1 MRVTEK
7 RIQGDQTGAGTFAV
21 EVLTTVLLNVFA
33 WLTYFSFLRIDLFKF
48 VGTGSSG
55 AAITLL
61 CIFLI
66 PLAAALLTR
75 IPKYG
80 ENQLYFWLIPELG
93 LFLTTVF
100 SNSAKGLTTWWKS
113 IFPAP
118 QTGQLMPFSD
128 HSVATTLM
136 FLAICLLTS
145 AVIADDLCVHRRG
158 VPLLSTLVPIL
169 FFVFAKV
176 ALPTD
181 IGGYLYRWYFAIYL
195 AILIFAMIFSI
206 GKEKPR
212 AFWKKR
218 INMGISVML
227 ISAIILAAVVGI
239 YQNKNPKFVED
250 MQNKAPSSTMDSKTK
265 KNMKQAGLPQGD
277 IRKATEHPDETY
289 FYILISSNHNLTRPV
304 YLRSYTGEAYEKG
317 KWVSQNKRVDS
328 EVMKKILPAVSAG
341 QFAGSKAYATLTIQY
356 LYQDSSKK
364 DKKNS
369 KPQLEK
375 PTYIMTTYDTVYAP
389 GKKNNNYN
397 FEQYAKVKLPGD
409 FSNSVF
415 KPGKKAGK
423 EYKYKIDI
431 ANVDPSSNVIQGN
444 VSEEYQS
451 VENEYHQFVLNQY
464 TNPKNFSSSEQDVLN
479 FYEKHLG
486 WSPKKGSLLPEA
498 KQDVQQF
505 LSRNF
510 RIVNRTVETDHTK
523 EDPFEY
529 LLETSKGKDG
539 RYVIN
544 QIHLASLETLLLRS
558 EGVPARYVE
567 GYMFDPA
574 SQKKQKDGKYRLDN
588 KNTHVWSEVY
598 VQHKGWVPV
607 ELGPAQNSSS
617 KDEPKKIR
625 RGSGGNQN
633 AKVKSNPRTKKAA
646 RKSQSQTWL
655 TVLLSILLAAI
666 AITALV
672 FAALAIR
679 NKRMLRKLEE
689 SSGPE
694 NTFRGYRILLRNL
707 RKKRYPASARYPER
721 LLPYLGE
728 EYRKY
733 LGYVYEERYSPNG
746 LNAEERRFCTD
757 FVLSTIQNTQKLPK
771 EDRT

>member
-1 MRVTEK
+1 MGMRVTEK
-7 RIQGDQTGAGTFAV
+7 RILDDHVGAGTFAV
-21 EVLTTVLLNVFA
+21 EVITTVLLNAFA
-33 WLTYFSFLRIDLFKF
+33 WLTYFSFLKIDLFNPDQNS
-48 VGTGSSG
+48 VP
-55 AAITLL
+55 ALL

-93 LFLTTVF
+93 LFLAAV
-100 SNSAKGLTTWWKS
+100 SLHEGKEGLVDWGKS
-113 IFPAP
+113 IFTEH
-118 QTGQLMPFSD
+118 QFDQIMPFCGTKT
-128 HSVATTLM
+128 ALFM

-145 AVIADDLCVHRRG
+145 AIIADDLCVHRRG

-169 FFVFAKV
+169 FFVFSKIY
-176 ALPTD
+176 LPLD
-181 IGGYLYRWYFAIYL
+181 QIDKDAQRFAYRWYFAIYL

-227 ISAIILAAVVGI
+227 ISAIILTAVVGI
-239 YQNKNPKFVED
+239 YQNKNPKFLED

-265 KNMKQAGLPQGD
+265 KNMQEAGLPQGD
-277 IRKATEHPDETY
+277 IRKATEHPKDTY
-289 FYILISSNHNLTRPV
+289 FYILVSSNRNLTRPV
-304 YLRSYTGEAYEKG
+304 YLRSYTGETYEKG
-317 KWVSQNKRVDS
+317 KWRARNKNVDP
-328 EVMKKILPAVSAG
+328 EVTKKILPAVAAG
-341 QFAGSKAYATLTIQY
+341 QLAGKKYATLTIQY
-356 LYQDSSKK
+356 RQQDPSKK
-364 DKKNS
+364 GS
-369 KPQLEK
+369 KAQVEK
-375 PTYIMTTYDTVYAP
+375 PEYIMTTYDTIYDP
-389 GKKNNNYN
+389 GNKNNSDFN
-397 FEQYAKVKLPGD
+397 QYAKVKLPGD

-415 KPGKKAGK
+415 KPSKKAEK
-423 EYKYKIDI
+423 EKSYMIDI
-431 ANVDPSSNVIQGN
+431 ANVNPNSNVIQGG
-444 VSEEYQS
+444 VSPKYKSAEKKY
-451 VENEYHQFVLNQY
+451 YQFVLEEY
-464 TNPKNFSSSEQDVLN
+464 ATEKNFSRSEQDVLR
-479 FYEKHLG
+479 FYEEHLG
-486 WSPKKGSLLPEA
+486 WSPKKQSLTNA

-505 LSRNF
+505 MSRNF
-510 RIVNRTVETDHTK
+510 RIVNQTVKTDQTK
-523 EDPFEY
+523 EDPFKY
-529 LLETSKGKDG
+529 LLEMKKGKDG
-539 RYVIN
+539 KYVIN

-567 GYMFDPA
+567 GYMFDPK
-574 SQKKQKDGKYRLDN
+574 SQTKN
-588 KNTHVWSEVY
+588 KNGSYVLKNNNTHVWSEVY
-598 VQHKGWVPV
+598 VQYTGWVPV
-607 ELGPAQNSSS
+607 ELGPSQNSSA
-617 KDEPKKIR
+617 KDEPKRVR

-633 AKVKSNPRTKKAA
+633 AKAKINPQTKKPAK
-646 RKSQSQTWL
+646 KSHSQTWL
-655 TVLLSILLAAI
+655 TVLLSILLLAA
-666 AITALV
+666 AITALI

-707 RKKRYPASARYPER
+707 RKKHYPASARYPER

-728 EYRKY
+728 EYQKY
-733 LGYVYEERYSPNG
+733 LDYVYEERYSANG

>member
-33 WLTYFSFLRIDLFKF
+33 WLTYFSFLSIDLFKS

-55 AAITLL
+55 AAFTLL

-100 SNSAKGLTTWWKS
+100 SNSAKGLTTWWES

-181 IGGYLYRWYFAIYL
+181 KGIYLYRWYFAIYL
-195 AILIFAMIFSI
+195 TILIFAMIFSI

-227 ISAIILAAVVGI
+227 ISAIILAAVVWI
-239 YQNKNPKFVED
+239 YQDKDPGFLENLKN
-250 MQNKAPSSTMDSKTK
+250 QTQSSSMSSKTK
-265 KNMKQAGLPQGD
+265 ETLQQAGMPQGD
-277 IRKATEHPDETY
+277 ISKALERPKDSA
-289 FYILISSNHNLTRPV
+289 FFILVSSNRTLTRPV
-304 YLRSYTGEAYEKG
+304 YFRSFTGETYEKG
-317 KWVSQNKRVDS
+317 RWVQLKNKDVS
-328 EVMKKILPAVSAG
+328 SLAKQKILPAVVTGQLSAN
-341 QFAGSKAYATLTIQY
+341 KVYATLTVRFLQRDI
-356 LYQDSSKK
+356 SKNN
-364 DKKNS
+364 KKTGGKLP
-369 KPQLEK
+369 KPQPVK
-375 PTYIMTTYDTVYAP
+375 PWFIMPAYDTIYNP
-389 GKKNNNYN
+389 DREINSN
-397 FEQYAKVKLPGD
+397 FEKYAKVKLPHD
-409 FSNSVF
+409 FSYDIF
-415 KPGKKAGK
+415 KPDDKSAK
-423 EYKYKIDI
+423 EYKIDI
-431 ANVDPSSNVIQGN
+431 ANVDLFSDVTQTNVPKKYESAEKDYYVFVKN
-444 VSEEYQS
+444 AYADNFNRSER
-451 VENEYHQFVLNQY
+451 
-464 TNPKNFSSSEQDVLN
+464 DVLS
-479 FYEKHLG
+479 FYEKELG
-486 WSPKKGSLLPEA
+486 WSPETKTLAEA

-505 LSRNF
+505 LSLHF
-510 RIVNRTVETDHTK
+510 RVVNTPISDGK
-523 EDPFEY
+523 EKGNPLIPDKP
-529 LLETSKGKDG
+529 GKDG
-539 RYVIN
+539 KYIIN

-558 EGVPARYVE
+558 DGVPARYVE
-567 GYMFDPA
+567 GYMFDPK
-574 SQKKQKDGKYRLDN
+574 SQRKDKSNYILNNRNSD
-588 KNTHVWSEVY
+588 VWSEVY

-633 AKVKSNPRTKKAA
+633 ARVKTNTRTKKAA
-646 RKSQSQTWL
+646 KKSHSQTWL
-655 TVLLSILLAAI
+655 TVLLSILLAAA
-666 AITALV
+666 AITALI

-721 LLPYLGE
+721 LLPYLGD
-728 EYRKY
+728 EYQKY
-733 LGYVYEERYSPNG
+733 LNYVYEERYSPNG

>member
-33 WLTYFSFLRIDLFKF
+33 WLTYFSFLSIDLFKS
-48 VGTGSSG
+48 VGAGSSG
-55 AAITLL
+55 AAFALL

-113 IFPAP
+113 IFPVP
-118 QTGQLMPFSD
+118 QKGQLMPFSD

-158 VPLLSTLVPIL
+158 VPLLSTLVPVL
-169 FFVFAKV
+169 FFVFSKI

-181 IGGYLYRWYFAIYL
+181 KGGFLYRWYFAIYL

-227 ISAIILAAVVGI
+227 ISAIILAAVVRI
-239 YQNKNPKFVED
+239 YQDKDPGFLENLKN
-250 MQNKAPSSTMDSKTK
+250 QTQSSSMSSKTK
-265 KNMKQAGLPQGD
+265 ETLQQAGMPQGD
-277 IRKATEHPDETY
+277 ISKALERPKDSA
-289 FYILISSNHNLTRPV
+289 FFILVSSNRTLTRPV
-304 YLRSYTGEAYEKG
+304 YFRSFTGETYEKG
-317 KWVSQNKRVDS
+317 RWVQLKNKDVS
-328 EVMKKILPAVSAG
+328 SLAKQKILPAVVTGQLSAN
-341 QFAGSKAYATLTIQY
+341 KVYATLTVRFLQRDI
-356 LYQDSSKK
+356 SKNN
-364 DKKNS
+364 KKAGGKLP
-369 KPQLEK
+369 KPQPVK
-375 PTYIMTTYDTVYAP
+375 PWFIMPAYDTIYNP
-389 GKKNNNYN
+389 DREINSN
-397 FEQYAKVKLPGD
+397 FEKYAKVKLPHD
-409 FSNSVF
+409 FSYDIF
-415 KPGKKAGK
+415 KPDDKSAK
-423 EYKYKIDI
+423 EYKIDI
-431 ANVDPSSNVIQGN
+431 ANVDLFSDVTQANVPQKYKSAEKDYYVFVKN
-444 VSEEYQS
+444 AYADNFNRSER
-451 VENEYHQFVLNQY
+451 
-464 TNPKNFSSSEQDVLN
+464 DVLS
-479 FYEKHLG
+479 FYEKELG
-486 WSPKKGSLLPEA
+486 WSPETKSLAEA

-505 LSRNF
+505 LSLHF
-510 RIVNRTVETDHTK
+510 RVVNTPISDGK
-523 EDPFEY
+523 EKGNPLIPDKP
-529 LLETSKGKDG
+529 GKDG
-539 RYVIN
+539 KYVIN

-558 EGVPARYVE
+558 EGIPARYVE

-574 SQKKQKDGKYRLDN
+574 SQTKTKSGKKYILNNQ
-588 KNTHVWSEVY
+588 NTHVWSEVY
-598 VQHKGWVPV
+598 IQHKGWVPV

-633 AKVKSNPRTKKAA
+633 ARVKTNTRTKKAA
-646 RKSQSQTWL
+646 KKSHSQTWL

-689 SSGPE
+689 SGGPE

-721 LLPYLGE
+721 LLPYLGD
-728 EYRKY
+728 EYQKY
-733 LGYVYEERYSPNG
+733 LSYVYEERYSPNG

>member
-33 WLTYFSFLRIDLFKF
+33 WLTYFSFLSIDLFNSAQNS
-48 VGTGSSG
+48 VP
-55 AAITLL
+55 ALL

-118 QTGQLMPFSD
+118 QKGQLMPFSD

-158 VPLLSTLVPIL
+158 VPLLSTLVPVL
-169 FFVFAKV
+169 SFVFSKI

-181 IGGYLYRWYFAIYL
+181 KGGFLYRWYFAIYL

-227 ISAIILAAVVGI
+227 ISAIILATVVGI
-239 YQNKNPKFVED
+239 YQNENPKFLED
-250 MQNKAPSSTMDSKTK
+250 MQNNAPSSTMDSKTK
-265 KNMKQAGLPQGD
+265 KNMQQAGLPQGD
-277 IRKATEHPDETY
+277 IRKATEHPEKTF
-289 FYILISSNHNLTRPV
+289 FYILVSSTRSLTRPV
-304 YLRSYTGEAYEKG
+304 YLRSYTGETYEKG
-317 KWVSQNKRVDS
+317 KWGSRNKRVDS

-356 LYQDSSKK
+356 FYQNSSKK

-415 KPGKKAGK
+415 KPGKKAEK
-423 EYKYKIDI
+423 ESEYKIDI

-451 VENEYHQFVLNQY
+451 AEDKYHQFVMKQY
-464 TNPKNFSSSEQDVLN
+464 TDPENFSSSEQDVLN

-505 LSRNF
+505 MNRNF

-539 RYVIN
+539 RYIIN

-558 EGVPARYVE
+558 EGIPARYVE

-574 SQKKQKDGKYRLDN
+574 SQTKTKNGKKYILNNQ
-588 KNTHVWSEVY
+588 NTHVWSEVY
-598 VQHKGWVPV
+598 IQHKGWVPV

-633 AKVKSNPRTKKAA
+633 ARVKTNTRTKKAA
-646 RKSQSQTWL
+646 KKSHSQTWL

-689 SSGPE
+689 SGGPE

-707 RKKRYPASARYPER
+707 RKKHYPASARYPER
-721 LLPYLGE
+721 LLPYLGD
-728 EYRKY
+728 EYQKY
-733 LGYVYEERYSPNG
+733 LDYVYEERYSPNG